1 MLYFVKKGNR
11 IEKYEVTYDKAEME
25 KLKYEIIE
33 NCSEIIHH
41 SYDDTAG
48 PDEDD
53 YLRTRNLIKTKVGVR
68 EHNDFY
74 DIAPETVYHF
84 EYDEYEFP
92 YLVSLID
99 MLRHNNA
106 GAREMI
112 LNPDFSYEPESFEKR
127 INDLMKKASRIS
139 NRKTKEKI
147 AILEDLAR
155 LTNQSE
161 LNANQK
167 SVKEYYPIVQKLI
180 NLRIIDS
187 IQLTE
192 LEKIQSFFEIESIG
206 NIPTCF

>member
-1 MLYFVKKGNR
+1 MIYFVKKDKQ
-11 IEKYEVTYDKAEME
+11 IEKYEVTYDKDEIE

-33 NCSEIIHH
+33 KCSEITHH
-41 SYDDTAG
+41 SYDDTGG
-48 PDEDD
+48 PDEND
-53 YLRTRNLIKTKVGVR
+53 YLRIRNLTKIKVGIR

-74 DIAPETVYHF
+74 DIAPETIYHF
-84 EYDEYEFP
+84 EYDEYELP

-99 MLRHNNA
+99 MLYHKNS
-106 GAREMI
+106 GALYMI

-155 LTNQSE
+155 LINQAE

-167 SVKEYYPIVQKLI
+167 SVKDYYPKVQKLI
-180 NLRIIDS
+180 NLRLIDS
-187 IQLTE
+187 IQLAE
-192 LEKIQSFFEIESIG
+192 LEKIQSFFEIENIG
-206 NIPTCF
+206 NIPTYF

>member
-11 IEKYEVTYDKAEME
+11 IEKYEATYDKAEME

-41 SYDDTAG
+41 SYDDTTG

-53 YLRTRNLIKTKVGVR
+53 YLRTRNLIKTKVGIR

-99 MLRHNNA
+99 MLLHNNA
-106 GAREMI
+106 GALDMI